1 MNNRT
6 ILALAGL
13 AMLSLSAV
21 SIIGLSS
28 GSSVQAQSPQSNHNS
43 NTTVTIVN
51 NNVTIDDIKQQLH
64 AQLDGAIM
72 AAQNNDTFGVL
83 MELGKITEGLAAI
96 NTPSYFLFE
105 GPLPNNGTTLANTSE
120 TSATGSNQG
129 TTTTTTSAASPN
141 NQSDTIGGEG
151 AGSANTTS
159 SAVGTDSLGSE

>member
-21 SIIGLSS
+21 STIGLSS
-28 GSSVQAQSPQSNHNS
+28 GSSVQAQSLQSNQNS

-51 NNVTIDDIKQQLH
+51 NNVTIDDMKQRLH

-83 MELGKITEGLAAI
+83 MGLGKITEGLAAI
-96 NTPSYFLFE
+96 STPSYFLFDA
-105 GPLPNNGTTLANTSE
+105 PLPNNGTTLANTSE
-120 TSATGSNQG
+120 TSTTSSNQG
-129 TTTTTTSAASPN
+129 TTTTSTTSTN
-141 NQSDTIGGEG
+141 N
-151 AGSANTTS
+151 
-159 SAVGTDSLGSE
+159 

>member
-6 ILALAGL
+6 IIASAVL

-28 GSSVQAQSPQSNHNS
+28 GSSVQAQSPQSNQNS
-43 NTTVTIVN
+43 DTTAPVVVN
-51 NNVTIDDIKQQLH
+51 ATIDDVKQQLH

-83 MELGKITEGLAAI
+83 MGLSMIAEGLAAI
-96 NTPSYFLFE
+96 NNPSYFIFE

-120 TSATGSNQG
+120 TTATGSSQE
-129 TTTTTTSAASPN
+129 TTTTIATSAASPN
-141 NQSDTIGGEG
+141 N
-151 AGSANTTS
+151 
-159 SAVGTDSLGSE
+159 

>member
-6 ILALAGL
+6 IIASAGL

-28 GSSVQAQSPQSNHNS
+28 GSSVQAQSPQSNQNS
-43 NTTVTIVN
+43 DITAPVVMNA
-51 NNVTIDDIKQQLH
+51 TIDDVKQQLH

-83 MELGKITEGLAAI
+83 MGLSMIAEGLAAI
-96 NTPSYFLFE
+96 NNPSYFIVE

-120 TSATGSNQG
+120 TTTATGSSQG
-129 TTTTTTSAASPN
+129 TTTTA
-141 NQSDTIGGEG
+141 
-151 AGSANTTS
+151 TS
-159 SAVGTDSLGSE
+159 SAALPNN

>member
-6 ILALAGL
+6 IIASAVL

-28 GSSVQAQSPQSNHNS
+28 GSSVQAQSPQSNQNS
-43 NTTVTIVN
+43 DTTAPVVVN
-51 NNVTIDDIKQQLH
+51 ATIDDVKQQLH

-83 MELGKITEGLAAI
+83 MGLSMIAEGLAAI
-96 NTPSYFLFE
+96 NNPSYFIVE
-105 GPLPNNGTTLANTSE
+105 GPLPNNGTTLDNTSE
-120 TSATGSNQG
+120 TTTATGSNQG

-141 NQSDTIGGEG
+141 N
-151 AGSANTTS
+151 
-159 SAVGTDSLGSE
+159 

>member
-6 ILALAGL
+6 IIASAGL

-28 GSSVQAQSPQSNHNS
+28 GSSVQAQSPQSNQNS
-43 NTTVTIVN
+43 DITAPVVVN
-51 NNVTIDDIKQQLH
+51 ATIDDVKQQLH

-83 MELGKITEGLAAI
+83 MGLSMIAEGLAAI
-96 NTPSYFLFE
+96 NNPSYFIVE

-120 TSATGSNQG
+120 TTTATGSNQG
-129 TTTTTTSAASPN
+129 TTTTTTASAALPN
-141 NQSDTIGGEG
+141 N
-151 AGSANTTS
+151 
-159 SAVGTDSLGSE
+159 

>member
-21 SIIGLSS
+21 STIGLSS
-28 GSSVQAQSPQSNHNS
+28 GSSVQAQSLQSNQNS

-51 NNVTIDDIKQQLH
+51 NNVTIDDMKQRLH

-83 MELGKITEGLAAI
+83 MGLGKITEGLAAI
-96 NTPSYFLFE
+96 STPSYFLFDA
-105 GPLPNNGTTLANTSE
+105 PLPNNGTTLANTSE
-120 TSATGSNQG
+120 TSTTSSNQG
-129 TTTTTTSAASPN
+129 TTTTSTASTN
-141 NQSDTIGGEG
+141 N
-151 AGSANTTS
+151 
-159 SAVGTDSLGSE
+159 

>member
-1 MNNRT
+1 MNNKT
-6 ILALAGL
+6 ILASAGL

-28 GSSVQAQSPQSNHNS
+28 GSSVQAQSLQSNQNS
-43 NTTVTIVN
+43 NTTAPIVN
-51 NNVTIDDIKQQLH
+51 NNATIDDIKQQLH

-83 MELGKITEGLAAI
+83 MGLGKITEGLAAM

-120 TSATGSNQG
+120 TTATGSNQG
-129 TTTTTTSAASPN
+129 TTTTMTTSAASPN
-141 NQSDTIGGEG
+141 N
-151 AGSANTTS
+151 
-159 SAVGTDSLGSE
+159 